1 MIITALKEIVDIVE
15 KILDKFPFIY
25 YNSGGWSYRLKCEL
39 LFAFFVST
47 FLVYRGSK
55 TQTVRKNGREHL
67 FAKKEL
73 GAGKRSF
80 VLGAVRANICL
91 GKWSC
96 AIRPAAL

>member
-1 MIITALKEIVDIVE
+1 MIITAQKEIVGNIK
-15 KILDKFPFIY
+15 KILDKFPLIY

-47 FLVYRGSK
+47 FLVYKGSK

-73 GAGKRSF
+73 GAGERSF
-80 VLGAVRANICL
+80 VLGAVRANIRS
-91 GKWSC
+91 GKRSY
-96 AIRPAAL
+96 ATRPAAL